1 MSVLLRMGVVWIDRQ
16 FARAKNYSRNT
27 IGAIMAEKIN
37 PWTWFVEKIL
47 PPLFVA
53 MAVAVGSAS
62 ALIWKNVNELS
73 ISVSVQE
80 REIQLLKVGLKELQL
95 QSVSRSELLETMK
108 RVEQQLEIMMLRSK
122 LDKKLEVR

>member
-1 MSVLLRMGVVWIDRQ
+1 
-16 FARAKNYSRNT
+16 
-27 IGAIMAEKIN
+27 MAEKIN

-62 ALIWKNVNELS
+62 ALIWKNVNDLS
-73 ISVSVQE
+73 ISVASQE
-80 REIQLLKVGLKELQL
+80 KDIQLLKITVKELQT
-95 QSVSRSELLETMK
+95 QSVTRSELLETMK

-122 LDKKLEVR
+122 LTGTIEVR